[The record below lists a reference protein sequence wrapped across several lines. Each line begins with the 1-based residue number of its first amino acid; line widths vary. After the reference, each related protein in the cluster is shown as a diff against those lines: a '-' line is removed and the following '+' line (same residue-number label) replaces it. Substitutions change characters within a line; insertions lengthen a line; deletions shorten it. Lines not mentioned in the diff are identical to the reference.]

1 MLQTR
6 RRAVRPARPVRHP
19 SVASKGWPH
28 HHDTPRTTTR
38 PQVTIGVDTHKDL
51 HVAAA
56 RDQLGRR
63 LATIQIPTA
72 SAGYAQL
79 LAWAHGLGEVQ
90 AWGVEGTGSYG
101 AGLTR
106 FLAAHTQQV
115 LEVNRPDRAT
125 RRRRGKSDPVD
136 ADAAARAVQAGEATG
151 IPKTADGTVEMLRA
165 LRAARQTAVKART
178 QAINALKALLVTAP
192 VELRESLTGLPTR
205 RLIGTTVALTRAR

>member
-1 MLQTR
+1 LLQTR

-79 LAWAHGLGEVQ
+79 LAWAHGLGEVR

-106 FLAAHTQQV
+106 WLRAHGQLV
-115 LEVNRPDRAT
+115 IEVDRPDRAA
-125 RRRRGKSDPVD
+125 RRRQGKADDLD
-136 ADAAARAVQAGEATG
+136 AHAAARAVQAGTATG
-151 IPKTADGTVEMLRA
+151 QPKAGDGTVEMIRSLR
-165 LRAARQTAVKART
+165 LARRSAVKART
-178 QAINALKALLVTAP
+178 QAANQLKALLVTAP
-192 VELRESLTGLPTR
+192 DVLRAQLRCLPTR